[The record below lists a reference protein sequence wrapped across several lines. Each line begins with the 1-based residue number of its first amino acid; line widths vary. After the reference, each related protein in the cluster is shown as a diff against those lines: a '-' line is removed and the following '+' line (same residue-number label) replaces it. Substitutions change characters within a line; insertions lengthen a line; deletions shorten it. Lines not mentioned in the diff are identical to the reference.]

1 MARKSKPDL
10 DAVDRQ
16 MARPT
21 LSDDE
26 RQLHDTFAAAAL
38 VGLANRVS
46 DVVGGTTADH
56 IAVAAY
62 RLADAMLAARKR

>member
-26 RQLHDTFAAAAL
+26 RQLRDTFAAAAL
-38 VGLANRVS
+38 VGLAPKEWPVEQI
-46 DVVGGTTADH
+46 ADT
-56 IAVAAY
+56 AY
-62 RLADAMLAARKR
+62 RIADAMLAERKR